1 MSENTDISSDPEAP
15 DQEPRRAFTRI
26 FFDAETVVMQ
36 GDHIWPVQ
44 LVDISLRGILIGILP
59 DQKIDHN
66 ALVDVSVHLGGGIE
80 IRMEARVANQRRDLL
95 GLTCEH
101 IDVDSMTHLRRLVEL
116 NMGDTSLLERELHAL
131 M

>member
-1 MSENTDISSDPEAP
+1 MSENTGNHSDH
-15 DQEPRRAFTRI
+15 EPRRAFTRI

-36 GDHIWPVQ
+36 GEHIWPVQ

-59 DQKIDHN
+59 DQQIDHS
-66 ALVDVSVHLGGGIE
+66 AQVDVSVHLGGGVE
-80 IRMEARVANQRRDLL
+80 IRMEARVANQRGDRL

-131 M
+131 T

>member
-1 MSENTDISSDPEAP
+1 MSENTGNQSEHEST
-15 DQEPRRAFTRI
+15 RAFTRI
-26 FFDAETVVMQ
+26 FFDAETVIIQ
-36 GDHIWPVQ
+36 GDNIWPVQ

-59 DQKIDHN
+59 DQHIN
-66 ALVDVSVHLGGGIE
+66 AALPVDVSVHLGGGIE
-80 IRMEARVANQRRDLL
+80 ICMEARVANERRDLL

-131 M
+131 T

>member
-1 MSENTDISSDPEAP
+1 MSENTGNPSEH
-15 DQEPRRAFTRI
+15 EPRRAFTRI

-36 GDHIWPVQ
+36 DEHIWPVK

-59 DQKIDHN
+59 DQVINPDK
-66 ALVDVSVHLGGGIE
+66 LVDVSIHLGGGIE
-80 IRMEARVANQRRDLL
+80 IRMETRVANQRGDLL

-116 NMGDTSLLERELHAL
+116 NMGDTSLLERELNAL
-131 M
+131 T

>member
-1 MSENTDISSDPEAP
+1 MSENTGNHSEH
-15 DQEPRRAFTRI
+15 EPRRAFTRI
-26 FFDAETVVMQ
+26 FFDAETVVIQ

-59 DQKIDHN
+59 DQQIN
-66 ALVDVSVHLGGGIE
+66 PEAPVEVSVHLGGGIE
-80 IRMEARVANQRRDLL
+80 ICMEARVANQRRDLL

-131 M
+131 T